1 MKLSRFTTPLWN
13 LDTFH
18 IFSDFYNLVTAQDGW
33 TTLVADTTP
42 TVTVG
47 DAVNG
52 VVALFTDTTD
62 NNEVALKTTAE
73 LFKFGTNRNI
83 YGRTR
88 MQYSENDTNKAN
100 VLFGFMSA
108 MAANSIADNGASVR
122 ASGDAAIIYKLDGG
136 TVWRCLTM
144 TNGTQ
149 TDTASATTAG
159 GSSYQELEIEIKDW
173 DSVKQEVLFKVDG
186 NYLKDTNDNII
197 RHFATI
203 ASATEMN
210 FGWYVKTGGGAGGET
225 LNVDYGYA
233 AQTRIV

>member
-33 TTLVADTTP
+33 TTLAADTTP

-108 MAANSIADNGASVR
+108 MAANSITDNGAGVR
-122 ASGDAAIIYKLDGG
+122 ASGDA
-136 TVWRCLTM
+136 C
-144 TNGTQ
+144 
-149 TDTASATTAG
+149 
-159 GSSYQELEIEIKDW
+159 
-173 DSVKQEVLFKVDG
+173 
-186 NYLKDTNDNII
+186 
-197 RHFATI
+197 
-203 ASATEMN
+203 
-210 FGWYVKTGGGAGGET
+210 
-225 LNVDYGYA
+225 
-233 AQTRIV
+233 